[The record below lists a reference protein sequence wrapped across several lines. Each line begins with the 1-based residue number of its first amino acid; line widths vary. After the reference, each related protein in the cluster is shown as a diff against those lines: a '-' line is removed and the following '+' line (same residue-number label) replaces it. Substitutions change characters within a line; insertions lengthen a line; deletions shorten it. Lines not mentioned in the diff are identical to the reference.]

1 MSSTLLPT
9 GRQVAAARA
18 LLGMTQKDLADCT
31 GLAPN
36 TLVSFERGE
45 RIPTEQTRQTVRSA
59 LEARGIIFSNGDR
72 PSVTLDKAKAII
84 PI

>member
-18 LLGMTQKDLADCT
+18 LLGMTQKDLSDCT
-31 GLAPN
+31 GLSPN

-45 RIPTEQTRQTVRSA
+45 RVPTEHTRETVKRA
-59 LEARGIIFSNGDR
+59 LELRGIIFSNGDR
-72 PSVTLDKAKAII
+72 PSVTFDKSKAII
-84 PI
+84 PV